1 MINLD
6 SIIKS
11 RDITLPTKVCL
22 VKAMVFPVVM
32 YGCESWTIKKTEHQR
47 IDAFESIQ
55 VLEKTLESLLDS
67 KETKKVSLKGN
78 QP

>member
-1 MINLD
+1 MF
-6 SIIKS
+6 
-11 RDITLPTKVCL
+11 LPGYENW
-22 VKAMVFPVVM
+22 A
-32 YGCESWTIKKTEHQR
+32 IKKAEHQR

-67 KETKKVSLKGN
+67 KETKKVNLKGN

>member
-1 MINLD
+1 MVL
-6 SIIKS
+6 SAYL
-11 RDITLPTKVCL
+11 RLLMFLPGYENW
-22 VKAMVFPVVM
+22 A
-32 YGCESWTIKKTEHQR
+32 IKKAEHQR

-67 KETKKVSLKGN
+67 KETKKVNLKGN